1 MFCFQIII
9 CKYSGTLRKFLGKST
24 CSSNGNIKVIFNDFP
39 GGAEC
44 FELVSR
50 FSYNGQFTV
59 VPSNVVLIHYA
70 AKFMEVT
77 KVLEQTEKCMKEIR
91 YWAWPE
97 VFLGLKQCQEL
108 EIASDTDSLAAK
120 LMDAL
125 VEKLEL
131 SPSSA
136 ASACS
141 LSPDSSLLR
150 FSCDSKSTE
159 SFKNGFLGYHGGSV
173 RFLFYVLVWL
183 QCSWSWW

>member
-1 MFCFQIII
+1 MFCVQKII

-44 FELVSR
+44 FDLVSR
-50 FSYNGQFTV
+50 FSYNCQFTV
-59 VPSNVVLIHYA
+59 
-70 AKFMEVT
+70 
-77 KVLEQTEKCMKEIR
+77 
-91 YWAWPE
+91 
-97 VFLGLKQCQEL
+97 CQEL
-108 EIASDTDSLAAK
+108 EISSDTDSLAAK

-125 VEKLEL
+125 VEKPEL

-141 LSPDSSLLR
+141 HSPDSSLLR

-159 SFKNGFLGYHGGSV
+159 SFKNGVLGYHGGSLMIARKFDNLTIS
-173 RFLFYVLVWL
+173 RFLFYYQKVKL
-183 QCSWSWW
+183 CSESCDEKERFLKPSSILFTC